1 MRANKVIDFFSHLFN
16 KMEPEFT
23 LRLISIEYSPK
34 HRHEIC
40 VMQLAGKNAFPK
52 YTPEEL
58 LRNPKAMVGLS
69 PQDAAVIAQ
78 LDFTIKERNKKLQVL
93 EIDKN
98 GTVLLR
104 DVNGVV
110 KRYSEK
116 YLSSDREMIKSLNS
130 EDAHDLGYRV
140 GFKDGIEIKKMKR
153 QLLGSFGSVVRKLI
167 PGMNKKAD

>member
-1 MRANKVIDFFSHLFN
+1 MRANKVIDFFSHLLN

-23 LRLISIEYSPK
+23 LRLISIEYSHK

-40 VMQLAGKNAFPK
+40 VMQLVGKNAFPRF
-52 YTPEEL
+52 TPEEL
-58 LRNPKAMVGLS
+58 LSNPKAMIGLS

-78 LDFTIKERNKKLQVL
+78 LDFVIKDRNKKLQVL
-93 EIDKN
+93 EVDKN
-98 GTVLLR
+98 GTLLLR

-140 GFKDGIEIKKMKR
+140 GFRDGIAIKKMKN
-153 QLLGSFGSVVRKLI
+153 QLLDSFKNAVRKLI
-167 PGMNKKAD
+167 PGRVKKSD